1 MRSEKTDDG
10 KLRRIAQTCRTLEQ
24 AHLFND
30 GNARTIGFLL
40 LNRLMLNAGMSPALM
55 ANPNEFDGFSIREL
69 VQSIRQGQEHFAQY
83 TGHPF

>member
-30 GNARTIGFLL
+30 GVTSRTIRGV
-40 LNRLMLNAGMSPALM
+40 AD
-55 ANPNEFDGFSIREL
+55 EF
-69 VQSIRQGQEHFAQY
+69 VA
-83 TGHPF
+83 